1 MKLIFTKDVNNEI
14 DVKLQKGLIIEDFT
28 YPEMISQLLVD
39 NNFSDTDFGNL
50 TKEEQNKINAMLSKI
65 TDIFKEE
72 EKEEVEVE

>member
-1 MKLIFTKDVNNEI
+1 MKLIFTKDENNEI

-28 YPEMISQLLVD
+28 YPEMIGQLLVD
-39 NNFSDTDFGNL
+39 NNFSDTDFGDL
-50 TKEEQNKINAMLSKI
+50 TEEEQNKINAMLTKI